1 MNGKDFVMFLIGALL
16 IVLGIALVVI
26 FWGDFVAI
34 IKGILGVLFVIIG
47 IVLAFMGFSV
57 MRG

>member
-1 MNGKDFVMFLIGALL
+1 MSGKDFVMFLIGALL

-26 FWGDFVAI
+26 FWADFVAI
-34 IKGILGVLFVIIG
+34 IKGLLGVLFVIIG
-47 IVLAFMGFSV
+47 IALAFMGWSV